1 MSKIIYIV
9 EDDDSIQ
16 DMLKIILEKQG
27 YEVKL
32 YSLGKLAIKDN
43 APLPDMFLL
52 DKQLPD
58 IDGLDVCR
66 QLKAND
72 KTKKIPVVIISAT
85 PQIEELSKKA
95 GADDFIEK
103 PFSINTLLKTVKT
116 YCQIQVPENIS
127 L

>member
-1 MSKIIYIV
+1 MTVYRIC
-9 EDDDSIQ
+9 
-16 DMLKIILEKQG
+16 LKIILEKQG

-32 YSLGKLAIKDN
+32 YSLGKPAIKNN

-72 KTKKIPVVIISAT
+72 ETKKIPVVIISAT

-95 GADDFIEK
+95 GANDFIEK

-116 YCQIQVPENIS
+116 YCQVKS
-127 L
+127 A